1 MKRCH
6 KITCWTDYPFGESPF
21 RIRHVQVLCY
31 DGDKY
36 ATVMDLQTG
45 EIEHVKAGYLYRK
58 AEAMKILRGVE
69 DHIRD
74 KKKLAKHR
82 VRDWIYW
89 PKTINRRK
97 LERMIPHFVD

>member
-1 MKRCH
+1 MKHCH
-6 KITCWTDYPFGESPF
+6 KITCWTDYPFNDEPS

-58 AEAMKILRGVE
+58 AEAVKILRDVE
-69 DHIRD
+69 AHIRD
-74 KKKLAKHR
+74 QNPCQASCGELDLLAQ
-82 VRDWIYW
+82 DDQ
-89 PKTINRRK
+89 PAQT
-97 LERMIPHFVD
+97 

>member
-6 KITCWTDYPFGESPF
+6 NITCWTDYPFNDEPS

-36 ATVMDLQTG
+36 ATVRDLDTG

-58 AEAMKILRGVE
+58 AEAVKILSYAENRT
-69 DHIRD
+69 
-74 KKKLAKHR
+74 KKPAKR
-82 VRDWIYW
+82 RAVNWIYL
-89 PKTINRRK
+89 PKPVNRRK

>member
-1 MKRCH
+1 MKRCNN
-6 KITCWTDYPFGESPF
+6 ITCWTDYPFNDEPS

-36 ATVMDLQTG
+36 ATVRDLDTG
-45 EIEHVKAGYLYRK
+45 EIEHVNAGYLYRK
-58 AEAMKILRGVE
+58 AEAMKLLRYRE
-69 DHIRD
+69 DHT
-74 KKKLAKHR
+74 KKLASVHM
-82 VRDWIYW
+82 VNLIYW

>member
-6 KITCWTDYPFGESPF
+6 HITCWTDYPFNDEPS

-36 ATVMDLQTG
+36 ATVRDLDTG

-58 AEAMKILRGVE
+58 AEAVKILRDVE
-69 DHIRD
+69 AHIRD
-74 KKKLAKHR
+74 QNLAKRR
-82 VRDWIYW
+82 VVNWIYW
-89 PKTINRRK
+89 PKIINRRK

>member
-6 KITCWTDYPFGESPF
+6 NITCWTDYPFNDEPS

-36 ATVMDLQTG
+36 ATVRDLDTG

-58 AEAMKILRGVE
+58 AEAVKILRDVE
-69 DHIRD
+69 EHIRRQTP
-74 KKKLAKHR
+74 LLSAESG
-82 VRDWIYW
+82 IGFTG
-89 PKTINRRK
+89 PRRSTGAN
-97 LERMIPHFVD
+97 LSA

>member
-6 KITCWTDYPFGESPF
+6 NITCWTDCPFNDEPS

-31 DGDKY
+31 DGDRY

-45 EIEHVKAGYLYRK
+45 EIVHVKAGYLYRK

-69 DHIRD
+69 DHT
-74 KKKLAKHR
+74 KKLAKIRLVNLIH
-82 VRDWIYW
+82 W

>member
-1 MKRCH
+1 MKRCKH
-6 KITCWTDYPFGESPF
+6 ITCWTDYPFNGEPS
-21 RIRHVQVLCY
+21 RIRHVQVLAY

-36 ATVMDLQTG
+36 ATVRDLDTG

-58 AEAMKILRGVE
+58 VEAVRVLRDVE

-74 KKKLAKHR
+74 KKKLAKQR
-82 VRDWIYW
+82 ITDWIYW
-89 PKTINRRK
+89 PKMINRRK

>member
-6 KITCWTDYPFGESPF
+6 NITCWTDYPFGETPP
-21 RIRHVQVLCY
+21 RIRHVKVLCY

-36 ATVMDLQTG
+36 ATVRDLDTG
-45 EIEHVKAGYLYRK
+45 EIGHVMRAYLYRK
-58 AEAMKILRGVE
+58 SEALKFLRDVE
-69 DHIRD
+69 DHIND
-74 KKKLAKHR
+74 KKLAKRR
-82 VRDWIYW
+82 VVNWIYW

>member
-1 MKRCH
+1 MKRCKH
-6 KITCWTDYPFGESPF
+6 VTCWTDYPFNNEPS

-58 AEAMKILRGVE
+58 AEAVKILRDVE

-74 KKKLAKHR
+74 KKNFAKRR
-82 VRDWIYW
+82 VVSWIYW
-89 PKTINRRK
+89 PKLINRRK

>member
-6 KITCWTDYPFGESPF
+6 NITCWTDYPFNDEPS

-36 ATVMDLQTG
+36 ATVRDLDTG
-45 EIEHVKAGYLYRK
+45 EIGHVKAGYLYRK
-58 AEAMKILRGVE
+58 AEAVKILRDVE
-69 DHIRD
+69 AHTKKPAKIRMVN
-74 KKKLAKHR
+74 LN
-82 VRDWIYW
+82 YW

>member
-6 KITCWTDYPFGESPF
+6 NITCWTDYPFNDEPS

-36 ATVMDLQTG
+36 ATVRDLDTG

-58 AEAMKILRGVE
+58 AEAVKILGYAETRT
-69 DHIRD
+69 
-74 KKKLAKHR
+74 KKPAKRR
-82 VRDWIYW
+82 VVNWLQL

>member
-6 KITCWTDYPFGESPF
+6 KITCWTDYPFNDEPS
-21 RIRHVQVLCY
+21 RIRHVRVLCY

-45 EIEHVKAGYLYRK
+45 EIGHVKAGCLYRK
-58 AEAMKILRGVE
+58 AEAVKILSYVE
-69 DHIRD
+69 GRT
-74 KKKLAKHR
+74 KKLGKRR
-82 VRDWIYW
+82 VVSWIYW

>member
-1 MKRCH
+1 MKRCNN
-6 KITCWTDYPFGESPF
+6 ITAWTDYPFNGEPSSM
-21 RIRHVQVLCY
+21 RHVQVLCY

-36 ATVMDLQTG
+36 ATVQDLHTG

-58 AEAMKILRGVE
+58 AEAMKLLRYTE
-69 DHIRD
+69 NHT
-74 KKKLAKHR
+74 KKLAKIRMVNLIH
-82 VRDWIYW
+82 W

>member
-6 KITCWTDYPFGESPF
+6 NITCWTDYPFNDEPS

-36 ATVMDLQTG
+36 ATVRDLDTG

-58 AEAMKILRGVE
+58 AEAVKILRDVE
-69 DHIRD
+69 EHTKKPAKIRM
-74 KKKLAKHR
+74 
-82 VRDWIYW
+82 VNWIHW

-97 LERMIPHFVD
+97 LERMIPHIVD

>member
-6 KITCWTDYPFGESPF
+6 NITCWTDYPFGEALS

-36 ATVMDLQTG
+36 ATVRDLDTG

-58 AEAMKILRGVE
+58 AEAMKLLRYRE
-69 DHIRD
+69 DHT
-74 KKKLAKHR
+74 KKLAKIHL
-82 VRDWIYW
+82 VNLIYW
-89 PKTINRRK
+89 PKLVNRRK

>member
-6 KITCWTDYPFGESPF
+6 NITAWTDYPFGDEPS

-36 ATVMDLQTG
+36 ATVRDLDTG

-58 AEAMKILRGVE
+58 AEAVRLLYYAE
-69 DHIRD
+69 PHT
-74 KKKLAKHR
+74 KKLAKQR
-82 VRDWIYW
+82 FTALISW

>member
-6 KITCWTDYPFGESPF
+6 KITCWTDYPFNDEPS

-36 ATVMDLQTG
+36 ATVRDLDTG

-58 AEAMKILRGVE
+58 AEAVKILRDVE
-69 DHIRD
+69 DHT
-74 KKKLAKHR
+74 KKPAKIHAGNL
-82 VRDWIYW
+82 IYL

>member
-6 KITCWTDYPFGESPF
+6 NITCWTDYPFNDEPS

-36 ATVMDLQTG
+36 ATVRDLQTG

-58 AEAMKILRGVE
+58 AEVMKILGYAENRT
-69 DHIRD
+69 
-74 KKKLAKHR
+74 KKPAKRR
-82 VRDWIYW
+82 VVNWLQL

>member
-6 KITCWTDYPFGESPF
+6 NITCWTDCPFGESLSC
-21 RIRHVQVLCY
+21 IRHVQVLCY

-36 ATVMDLQTG
+36 ATVRDLDTG
-45 EIEHVKAGYLYRK
+45 EILHVKAGYLYRK
-58 AEAMKILRGVE
+58 AEAVKILRDVE

-74 KKKLAKHR
+74 KKLGKRR
-82 VRDWIYW
+82 VVNWIHW

>member
-1 MKRCH
+1 M
-6 KITCWTDYPFGESPF
+6 
-21 RIRHVQVLCY
+21 QVLCY

-36 ATVMDLQTG
+36 ATVRDLDTG

-58 AEAMKILRGVE
+58 AEAVKILRGAE
-69 DHIRD
+69 GHT
-74 KKKLAKHR
+74 KKLAKRR
-82 VRDWIYW
+82 VVHWIHW

>member
-1 MKRCH
+1 MKRC
-6 KITCWTDYPFGESPF
+6 KYITCWTDYPFNGEPS

-36 ATVMDLQTG
+36 ATVRDLDTG

-58 AEAMKILRGVE
+58 AEAMKLLRGAE
-69 DHIRD
+69 DHT
-74 KKKLAKHR
+74 KNLAKIRLVNLIH
-82 VRDWIYW
+82 W

>member
-1 MKRCH
+1 MKRCNN
-6 KITCWTDYPFGESPF
+6 ITCWTDYPFNGEPS

-36 ATVMDLQTG
+36 ATVRDLQTG
-45 EIEHVKAGYLYRK
+45 EIEHVKSGYLYRK
-58 AEAMKILRGVE
+58 AEAVKRLHYAE
-69 DHIRD
+69 NHT
-74 KKKLAKHR
+74 KKLAKQR
-82 VRDWIYW
+82 FTTLISW

>member
-6 KITCWTDYPFGESPF
+6 NITCWTDYPFNDEPS

-36 ATVMDLQTG
+36 ATVRDLDTG

-58 AEAMKILRGVE
+58 AEAVKILRDVE
-69 DHIRD
+69 GHTKKPAKIRMVN
-74 KKKLAKHR
+74 L
-82 VRDWIYW
+82 IYW

>member
-1 MKRCH
+1 MKRCKH
-6 KITCWTDYPFGESPF
+6 ITCWTDYPLGDEPS

-36 ATVMDLQTG
+36 ATVQDLQTG

-58 AEAMKILRGVE
+58 AEAVKILRDVE
-69 DHIRD
+69 SHT
-74 KKKLAKHR
+74 KKPAKTR
-82 VRDWIYW
+82 LVNWIYW

>member
-6 KITCWTDYPFGESPF
+6 NITCWTDYPFNDEPS
-21 RIRHVQVLCY
+21 RIRHVRVLCY

-36 ATVMDLQTG
+36 ATVRDLDTG

-69 DHIRD
+69 GHT
-74 KKKLAKHR
+74 KKLAR
-82 VRDWIYW
+82 VRMVNLIYW
-89 PKTINRRK
+89 PKMVNRRK